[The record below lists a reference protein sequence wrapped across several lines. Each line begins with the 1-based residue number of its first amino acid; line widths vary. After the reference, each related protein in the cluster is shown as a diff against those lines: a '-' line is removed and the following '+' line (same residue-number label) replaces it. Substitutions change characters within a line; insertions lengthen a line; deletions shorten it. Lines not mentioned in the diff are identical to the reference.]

1 MATLVFTA
9 VGTAL
14 GGPLGGLVGGL
25 VGQQVDAALFGG
37 GGRKGPRLDDLRV
50 TTSSYG
56 SAIPRHHGVVRAPG
70 TIIWSTDLVEHSN
83 TQGGGKSGGSVT
95 TYSYSVSFAVALSS
109 RPVQFVGRI
118 WADGNLL
125 RGAAGD
131 LKASGAFR
139 LYTGQGDQP
148 VDPLIASAQG
158 EQAPAFRGTAY
169 AVFEDLDLTS
179 FGNRIPAL
187 SFEIFADAD
196 AASLAP
202 MLSGIVDP
210 ADVTVAL
217 TGLGGFSDDGGPAT
231 QMLATIDAVY
241 PLGCDC
247 AGEALRIFPAEA
259 VPAQPLILPEP
270 AVSVG
275 EESFGANEGRNR
287 QRIGDRG
294 DLPSALRYYDRDRD
308 YLAGMQRVEGRA
320 RPGRE
325 LTIEFPGTLSSVNA
339 RALANAAADRAG
351 WAKETMLWRIAEL
364 DPALGPGTVVRA
376 PGHAGL
382 WRVVSWEW
390 RSEGIELQLLRLP
403 PVIAG
408 QPIADAG
415 TAAAPSDLVAGPTV
429 MAAFEL
435 PAEDAGSTAAPSI
448 KAALSSAT
456 AGWAGAALYA
466 DAAGQLVPLGGSGKR
481 RSVIGT
487 LSQPLAASDAVLLE
501 RQASLTV
508 ALASPDFAL
517 ASADTQALAGGAGR
531 ALVGGEIIQFASAT
545 PLGGGAWR
553 LAGLLRGRC
562 GTERAAQAGHAAGTR
577 FVLLDDTLRALDPQ
591 TLGQDTATIVA
602 TGLGDATPVTATI
615 ANRGLTLRPLT
626 PVHPRAAPAPDG
638 GLTLSWTRRARGA
651 WAWRDGVDTP
661 LVEEREAYLVG
672 AGPIDA
678 PYGQWETG
686 TPALALSAAQI
697 AAITG
702 SYPVAPVWV
711 RQIGS
716 FDLSDPLLLATLP

>member
-25 VGQQVDAALFGG
+25 VGRQVDAAIFGG

-56 SAIPRHHGVVRAPG
+56 STIPRHHGVVRAPG

-83 TQGGGKSGGSVT
+83 TQGGGKSGPSVT
-95 TYSYSVSFAVALSS
+95 TYSYSVSLAVALSS
-109 RPVQFVGRI
+109 RPIQSVGRI

-125 RGAAGD
+125 RGEAGD

-148 VDPLIASAQG
+148 VDPLIASALG

-169 AVFEDLDLTS
+169 AVFEDLDLS
-179 FGNRIPAL
+179 NFGNRIPAL
-187 SFEIFADAD
+187 SFEIFADTD
-196 AASLAP
+196 ATSLAP
-202 MLSGIVDP
+202 MLYGIVDP
-210 ADVTVAL
+210 AQVTLVMA
-217 TGLGGFSDDGGPAT
+217 GLGGFSDDGGPAT

-247 AGEALRIFPAEA
+247 AGDALRIFPAED
-259 VPAQPLILPEP
+259 VPTQPLMLPEP
-270 AVSVG
+270 TISADDT
-275 EESFGANEGRNR
+275 SFGANEGRNR
-287 QRIGDRG
+287 QRIGDRS

-308 YLAGMQRVEGRA
+308 YLAGMQRVEGRS

-351 WAKETMLWRIAEL
+351 WAKETMLWRVAEL
-364 DPALGPGTVVRA
+364 DPALGPGGVVRA
-376 PGHAGL
+376 PGHTGL
-382 WRVVSWEW
+382 WRIVSWEW

-403 PVIAG
+403 PVLGG
-408 QPIADAG
+408 QPIADGGAI
-415 TAAAPSDLVAGPTV
+415 AAPTDLVAGPTV

-435 PAEDAGSTAAPSI
+435 PADDSSSTSAPSI
-448 KAALSSAT
+448 RAAVSSAT

-466 DAAGQLVPLGGSGKR
+466 DAGGQLVALGGSGKR
-481 RSVIGT
+481 RSLIGT
-487 LSQPLAASDAVLLE
+487 LSQPLGASDAAMLE
-501 RQASLTV
+501 RQATLTV

-517 ASADTQALAGGAGR
+517 ASTDAQTLAAGANR
-531 ALVGGEIIQFASAT
+531 ALVGGEIIQFATAT

-553 LAGLLRGRC
+553 LAGLLRGRG
-562 GTERAAQAGHAAGTR
+562 GTESAAKAGHNVGTR
-577 FVLLDDTLRALDPQ
+577 FVLLDDTLRVLDPQ
-591 TLGQDTATIVA
+591 TIGQDTDTIVA
-602 TGLGDATPVTATI
+602 TGLGDATPITATI

-626 PVHPRAAPAPDG
+626 PVHPRVAPALDG
-638 GLTLSWTRRARGA
+638 GLDVSWTRRARGA
-651 WAWRDGVDTP
+651 WPWRDGVDTP

-672 AGPIDA
+672 AGPVDA
-678 PYGQWETG
+678 PYSQWETIA
-686 TPALALSAAQI
+686 PALTLTAGQI
-697 AAITG
+697 ATITDTHPG
-702 SYPVAPVWV
+702 APLWV

-716 FDLSDPLLLATLP
+716 FGLSDPLLLTTLP